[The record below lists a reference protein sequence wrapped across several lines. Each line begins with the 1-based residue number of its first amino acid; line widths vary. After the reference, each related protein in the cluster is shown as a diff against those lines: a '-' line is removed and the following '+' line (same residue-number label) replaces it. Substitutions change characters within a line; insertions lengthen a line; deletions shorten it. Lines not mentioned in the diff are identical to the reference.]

1 MFYCSYVSI
10 HYIIC
15 ECGDTFP
22 TEDELK
28 EHLKTEHNNK
38 LRIERNEYRCDTCDK
53 IFGSEKACLIHQRVH
68 TNPRLRRD
76 RELDKKKY
84 YTLKNIVCEVCGKQY
99 ASNAALRYH
108 QRVHTGERPY
118 RCSMCP
124 KSFTMPLFLQI
135 HTRTHTGERPYECQ
149 HCPKAFSNKA
159 ALLRHDRVHT
169 GVKPYECPQCGKFFT
184 QSNSMKLHVR
194 TVHLKLPAP
203 YKSKNRKG
211 KSRNA
216 SALQETLDGLHSQE
230 FVSQVKTERDYEEI
244 YQEDNY
250 QVYQSEENPYGE
262 IKVESSEVEM
272 YDNEEQLEVL
282 YEEVYEVQEV

>member
-124 KSFTMPLFLQI
+124 KSFTMPLFLQYASKRFYTSDVPDSYSNSHRGETDLFNRVLNTGTMPHQWRYSYI
-135 HTRTHTGERPYECQ
+135 TPIYKGRGSVQDCGSYRGVKIMSHTMKLFERMIDLRLRRECTVSECQ
-149 HCPKAFSNKA
+149 YGFQPGS
-159 ALLRHDRVHT
+159 
-169 GVKPYECPQCGKFFT
+169 G
-184 QSNSMKLHVR
+184 
-194 TVHLKLPAP
+194 
-203 YKSKNRKG
+203 
-211 KSRNA
+211 
-216 SALQETLDGLHSQE
+216 TLDAIFAIRTLME
-230 FVSQVKTERDYEEI
+230 AYREK
-244 YQEDNY
+244 
-250 QVYQSEENPYGE
+250 
-262 IKVESSEVEM
+262 KESSACRIPRSAEG
-272 YDNEEQLEVL
+272 L
-282 YEEVYEVQEV
+282 

>member
-124 KSFTMPLFLQI
+124 KSFTMPLFLQ
-135 HTRTHTGERPYECQ
+135 
-149 HCPKAFSNKA
+149 
-159 ALLRHDRVHT
+159 
-169 GVKPYECPQCGKFFT
+169 
-184 QSNSMKLHVR
+184 
-194 TVHLKLPAP
+194 
-203 YKSKNRKG
+203 
-211 KSRNA
+211 
-216 SALQETLDGLHSQE
+216 
-230 FVSQVKTERDYEEI
+230 
-244 YQEDNY
+244 
-250 QVYQSEENPYGE
+250 VYQSEENPYGE